1 MITLR
6 FEGSMKQQFLD
17 REINRRLDS
26 STKELFAVAGG
37 SIMTTARRL
46 LKRAAQKKL
55 SDLTAPQLSAYRIAQ
70 KEYRKGIRKVK
81 PRKPDKVSKKGKPP
95 LLHSEDSVLKRR
107 LYFAIAKNQKSVVV
121 GPELVSTEAKSKSRT
136 GLSSIEELERR
147 RPFMSKAFEKIVPK
161 IPGYL
166 RAAAARR

>member
-17 REINRRLDS
+17 RGINRKLDANIA
-26 STKELFAVAGG
+26 EVFAISGG

-46 LKRAAQKKL
+46 LKRAAQRKL

-95 LLHSEDSVLKRR
+95 LLHSEDSILKRR

-121 GPELVSTEAKSKSRT
+121 GPELVSTQAKSKSRT

-147 RPFMSKAFEKIVPK
+147 RPFMAKAFETIVPK
-161 IPGYL
+161 LPGYL

>member
-1 MITLR
+1 MISLR
-6 FEGSMKQQFLD
+6 FQGSMKQQFLD
-17 REINRRLDS
+17 KGINRKLDPS
-26 STKELFAVAGG
+26 VAMVFAVAGG

-81 PRKPDKVSKKGKPP
+81 ARKPDKVSKKGKPP
-95 LLHSEDSVLKRR
+95 LLHAEDSILKRR
-107 LYFAIAKNQKSVVV
+107 LYFAIAKNQKSVVI
-121 GPELVSTEAKSKSRT
+121 GPELVSTQVKSKART